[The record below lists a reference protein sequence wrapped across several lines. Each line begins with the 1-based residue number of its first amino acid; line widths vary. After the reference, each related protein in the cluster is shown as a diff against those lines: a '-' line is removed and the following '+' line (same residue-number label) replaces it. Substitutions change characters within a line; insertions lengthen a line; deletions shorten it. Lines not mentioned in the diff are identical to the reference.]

1 MSTYEKSSPGPF
13 KKQSENFNSDFVLN
27 KRSKQIH
34 LKEFDKKLGI
44 NSIQDKYRWTE
55 L

>member
-1 MSTYEKSSPGPF
+1 MSTYEKSSVHL
-13 KKQSENFNSDFVLN
+13 KKSENFNSDFVLN

-44 NSIQDKYRWTE
+44 NSI
-55 L
+55 

>member
-1 MSTYEKSSPGPF
+1 M
-13 KKQSENFNSDFVLN
+13 KKLCPPKRKSENFNSDFVLN

-34 LKEFDKKLGI
+34 LVKEFDKKLGI